1 MSTVTLEEE
10 MINFDE
16 ILDAIVVEEEEKNI
30 NIFDMFIFHQ
40 LQAE

>member
-1 MSTVTLEEE
+1 MTAVALEEE

-16 ILDAIVVEEEEKNI
+16 ILDAIVVEEEKNI
-30 NIFDMFIFHQ
+30 NIFDMFVFHQ